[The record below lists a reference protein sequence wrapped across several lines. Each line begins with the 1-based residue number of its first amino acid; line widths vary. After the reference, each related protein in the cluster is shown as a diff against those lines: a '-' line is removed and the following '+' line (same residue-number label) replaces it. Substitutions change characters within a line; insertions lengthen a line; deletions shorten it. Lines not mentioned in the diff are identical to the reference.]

1 MSDQLLKLPAT
12 SISLTKPEQV
22 QQRAAAIQ
30 NSLKDIL
37 KDV

>member
-1 MSDQLLKLPAT
+1 MSGQLQKLPAT
-12 SISLTKPEQV
+12 SISLAKPEQV

>member
-1 MSDQLLKLPAT
+1 MSGQLQKLPAT
-12 SISLTKPEQV
+12 SISLAKPEQV
-22 QQRAAAIQ
+22 QQRAAAIR